1 MTSCTVRVPLP
12 AALCAAL
19 VLGVSTFAA
28 NEPQPGQQPTHG
40 AAKIQL
46 PEPIKITPGVRRI
59 VPVTAPGLAPAKV
72 LKPTDLVCSLSVSYD
87 EAGNQPISPA
97 GSSSGTY
104 SAAKADPGWVHVTA
118 RNTGSVSSADGKPQP
133 PTFSVRVLFVY
144 PVIHMLNL
152 GYSHVTRESQTY
164 SYVEQLQP
172 GLAYEYK
179 FHFHPGGYRL
189 PDIVLEN
196 ITGYSWYNLDA
207 SVALDPRNL
216 VRESKADRMN
226 NNCSYKVRF
235 TD

>member
-12 AALCAAL
+12 VALCAAL
-19 VLGVSTFAA
+19 VLGGSTLAA
-28 NEPQPGQQPTHG
+28 NEPQPGQPQTPG
-40 AAKIQL
+40 AAKLKL

-59 VPVTAPGLAPAKV
+59 VTGTTPGLGSAER

-87 EAGNQPISPA
+87 EAGNQPISPP

-118 RNTGSVSSADGKPQP
+118 RNTGSVSGADGKPQP

-144 PVIHMLNL
+144 PVLHMLNL
-152 GYSHVTRESQTY
+152 GYSHVTRESQTF

-172 GLAYEYK
+172 GSTYQYK
-179 FHFHPGGYRL
+179 FHFHPDGYKL
-189 PDIVLEN
+189 PNIALEN
-196 ITGYSWYNLDA
+196 ITGYSWHSLDV
-207 SVALDPRNL
+207 SVALDPRNF

-226 NNCSYKVRF
+226 NNCSYKVIF